1 MIQLII
7 QSQTLDVAILHLFNY
22 FSFFFVLYLSI
33 QVGKKIKEDNLLS
46 TTTGFTIYLIC
57 YGVFIY
63 TVGLPFIYSVRFE
76 GNEFLFYHFLIMSIY
91 FAGIIIFIILTELDL
106 YLHSKIES
114 KKPFPFLLSLI
125 ALIDFLVYIVLG
137 MVGIYDVYVTVIII
151 VIPYVIASQ
160 EILKNF
166 SNLEIVKKQQFN
178 WFYSG
183 LAIAGLSNSL
193 IGFYFMYGNIILIIK
208 SILII
213 VGAIL
218 MVQSWESMPPLTELN
233 WMQKME
239 QLLVIYRD
247 TSSLLYKF
255 NFKTDGEKSEEG
267 VDSDLAGSA
276 IGGIDML
283 LGEILA
289 DSGHIQEIEHAN
301 KKINFV
307 HGEYTISIL
316 ISTGSSKE
324 FRYRLE
330 MFHLNFEK
338 EYKELLEHFQGEITK
353 FKDLENLIR
362 KHFVVS

>member
-1 MIQLII
+1 M
-7 QSQTLDVAILHLFNY
+7 AMLHLFNY

-33 QVGKKIKEDNLLS
+33 QVGKKIREDNLIS
-46 TTTGFTIYLIC
+46 TTTGFTFYLIC
-57 YGVFIY
+57 YGIFIY
-63 TVGLPFIYSVRFE
+63 TVGLPFIYSVKFR
-76 GNEFLFYHFLIMSIY
+76 GNEFLFYHFIIMTVY
-91 FAGIIIFIILTELDL
+91 FIGIIIFILLSELDL
-106 YLHSKIES
+106 YYHSKIES
-114 KKPFPFLLSLI
+114 KKPFPFLLSII
-125 ALIDFLVYIVLG
+125 AIIDFLIYILLG
-137 MVGIYDVYVTVIII
+137 IFGIYDVYITVVII

-213 VGAIL
+213 IGAIL
-218 MVQSWESMPPLTELN
+218 MVRSWESMPPLTELN
-233 WMQKME
+233 WLQKMV

-247 TSSLLYKF
+247 TSSLIFKY
-255 NFKTDGEKSEEG
+255 NFKSDEETSKEQ

-283 LGEILA
+283 LGEILV
-289 DSGHIQEIEHAN
+289 DSGHIQEIDHAN

-330 MFHLNFEK
+330 MFHANLEK
-338 EYKELLEHFQGEITK
+338 EYKEELEHFQGEITT
-353 FKDLENLIR
+353 FKDLETLIR
-362 KHFVVS
+362 EYFLIS